1 MMIMR
6 AVKVLFLTVVVF
18 ATATLAAE
26 AAKADTPRP
35 RPIIV
40 DGPWVTLGD
49 LFTDAGAVADVRVSA
64 APAPGQSMTLAVRNI
79 AAIANANGIDWTPGA
94 ATGLTVER
102 AGDLVPRTL
111 ILNILA
117 NALSATSQRNMGPEI
132 SNSSFAMYV
141 PRGAG
146 NAVAVENLDF
156 DPTRG
161 NFSAI
166 LVAPAGDP
174 AAVRVAVR
182 GRAYEVIE
190 IPVLIRAVAVGGV
203 ITDADLGWTDMRVDR
218 MRSNM
223 ITAYT
228 GLAGQSP
235 KRPLRINEPV
245 RSTDVQRPVVIAKGE
260 TVLMIVEA
268 PGIVLTAV
276 GRALA
281 DAGAGES
288 VQVVN
293 TQTHKT
299 VEGTVYG
306 AGQVRIDLRKTLV
319 HAQN

>member
-18 ATATLAAE
+18 ATVTLAAE

-35 RPIIV
+35 GPIIV

-49 LFTDAGAVADVRVSA
+49 LFTDTGAVADVRVSA
-64 APAPGQSMTLAVRNI
+64 APAPGQSMILSVREI
-79 AAIANANGIDWTPGA
+79 ATIAGANGIDWAPGG

-111 ILNILA
+111 ILKILA
-117 NALSATSQRNMGPEI
+117 DALSATSLRNMAPEI

-141 PRGAG
+141 ARGAG

-190 IPVLIRAVAVGGV
+190 VPVLIRAVAVGGV
-203 ITDADLGWTDMRVDR
+203 IIDADLGWIDMRVDR

-223 ITAYT
+223 ITTYT

-281 DAGAGES
+281 DAGAGEP

-299 VEGTVYG
+299 VEGIVYG
-306 AGQVRIDLRKTLV
+306 PGQVHIDLRKTLV
-319 HAQN
+319 QAQN